1 MRNNILFDLD
11 GTIIDPAEGI
21 TGAVRHALQSMG
33 YEIPSREMQERF
45 IGPPLNE
52 SFGEYYGMDEQQ
64 TLQAVKYFREYFAST
79 GLHQN
84 DLYEGFSS
92 LLPELSSKGY
102 NLYIATSKPTKFARF
117 ILEEFNLAQHFK
129 GIQGSELDGPGSPKA
144 DIIQMVLEKH
154 NISPENA
161 IMVGDRK
168 HDVIGAQK
176 NGIPCIGVL
185 YGYAAPM
192 ELQQAGAQ
200 HIVNSVENLGKYFIS
215 NCPTS
220 SGQEGI

>member
-1 MRNNILFDLD
+1 MFDLD

-52 SFGEYYGMDEQQ
+52 SFGEYYNMDEAEIQQ
-64 TLQAVKYFREYFAST
+64 AIKGFREYFST
-79 GLHQN
+79 TGIHQN
-84 DLYEGFSS
+84 DLYEGFAW

-144 DIIQMVLEKH
+144 DIIQKVLEAH
-154 NISPENA
+154 DISPDTA

-168 HDVIGAQK
+168 HDVIGAKK
-176 NGIPCIGVL
+176 NGIPCVGVL
-185 YGYAAPM
+185 YGYALPM
-192 ELQQAGAQ
+192 ELENAGAE
-200 HIVNSVENLGKYFIS
+200 HIVDTVDTLGEFFIRSCPAS
-215 NCPTS
+215 N
-220 SGQEGI
+220 GQEGM